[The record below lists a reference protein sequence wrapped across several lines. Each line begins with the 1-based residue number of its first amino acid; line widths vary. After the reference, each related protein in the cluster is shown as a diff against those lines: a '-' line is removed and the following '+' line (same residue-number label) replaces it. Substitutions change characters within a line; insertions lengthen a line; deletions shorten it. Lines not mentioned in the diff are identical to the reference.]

1 MNYHLVV
8 TRAFGAYAKGDVIS
22 DSATMAEVLG
32 DERARNVVRVT
43 SPTQGG

>member
-8 TRAFGAYAKGDVIS
+8 TRAFGPYAKGDVIS
-22 DSATMAEVLG
+22 DGIVMAQVLA
-32 DERARNVVRVT
+32 DERAHNVVRVA